1 MNIKQ
6 LHALVNNQR
15 EKSGLSPISDTEFLA
30 QITEI
35 QLKGKI
41 KIKDGEVKPV
51 DKENYCESN

>member
-15 EKSGLSPISDTEFLA
+15 EKSGLSPISDTDFLA

-41 KIKDGEVKPV
+41 KIKDGEVLPAEEKGE
-51 DKENYCESN
+51 K